1 MSFRAFYTLPALAY
15 RVGPYSKEK
24 KMNSNSKIARTAGIF
39 YLLYMV
45 TSFIANLFGKFVFV
59 EAPVTVNHIMTHAFQ
74 FRIGFVINLFSVVF
88 FVVAAWA
95 LYVLLKPVNKD
106 LALLFLLFNV
116 AGFAVWLFSSLCLFA
131 SLLIL
136 NGIGTIR
143 VFQPDQLQA
152 LAVFFVNL
160 YKTGVVIAQVPY
172 GVWLFP
178 LGYLVLKSGSLPKIL
193 GVLLIADGICQFVY
207 VCQRLIFPDL
217 GMIAYPCLVTSFIA
231 EVSLALWLSIKTVNP
246 RLSMDPQ

>member
-1 MSFRAFYTLPALAY
+1 
-15 RVGPYSKEK
+15 
-24 KMNSNSKIARTAGIF
+24 MNSINKIARTAGLL
-39 YLLYMV
+39 YLLYVV

-59 EAPVTVNHIMTHAFQ
+59 DALVTIDHIMTHATQ

-88 FVVAAWA
+88 FLLAAWA

-116 AGFAVWLFSSLCLFA
+116 AGFAVWLFSSLCLFG
-131 SLLIL
+131 SLIIL
-136 NGIGTIR
+136 NGTEAINAFR
-143 VFQPDQLQA
+143 PDQLQA
-152 LAVFFVNL
+152 LAVFFFGL

-178 LGYLVLKSGSLPKIL
+178 LGYLVFKSGFLPKIL
-193 GVLLIADGICQFVY
+193 GILLIADGICQFVY

-217 GMIAYPCLVTSFIA
+217 AFIAYPCLVISFIA
-231 EVSLALWLSIKTVNP
+231 EVSLALWLTIKAVKPPLSVNP
-246 RLSMDPQ
+246 E

>member
-1 MSFRAFYTLPALAY
+1 
-15 RVGPYSKEK
+15 
-24 KMNSNSKIARTAGIF
+24 MNSTSKIARIAGLF
-39 YLLYMV
+39 YLLYV
-45 TSFIANLFGKFVFV
+45 ITSFIANLFGKFVFV

-116 AGFAVWLFSSLCLFA
+116 AGFAIWLFSSLCLFA
-131 SLLIL
+131 SLVIL
-136 NGIGTIR
+136 NGSGTIK

-152 LAVFFVNL
+152 LAVFFVSL
-160 YKTGVVIAQVPY
+160 YKYGVVIAQVPY

-178 LGYLVLKSGSLPKIL
+178 LGYLVLKSGFLPKIL
-193 GVLLIADGICQFVY
+193 GVLLVADGICQFVY
-207 VCQRLIFPDL
+207 VCQRLIFPNL
-217 GMIAYPCLVTSFIA
+217 GIIAYPCFVISFIA
-231 EVSLALWLSIKTVNP
+231 EVSLALWLSIKGVNTRLSVNP
-246 RLSMDPQ
+246 K